1 MMDAVNIQRV
11 AALGVV
17 EMAVDVETRGLRRS
31 GDKKAS

>member
-1 MMDAVNIQRV
+1 VLQSMTCLMMDAVNIQRV

-17 EMAVDVETRGLRRS
+17 